1 MKRLTPLAL
10 LATSLFTTS
19 LALATPPLGSAVQ
32 QELKLLEQEAQSLR
46 AALTA
51 ATEDQKRD
59 EATLARRLDTL
70 TEALI
75 TLRHDNDQ
83 LSESGLQLN
92 RLQTSPSRDALLTRT
107 FKQLKEHLQNLSSP
121 MAGTVETHLEQLPA
135 AIMQITEHIANEG
148 RLRVETG
155 GSYFDSQGNLQR
167 SDILWISQVAAIALN
182 SEGGPLLPTSSTHLK
197 LDTHLTREQRQGTV
211 SSAHSLSQ
219 APHPTT
225 VGAVV
230 FDPDFPANNL
240 FQRDRTL
247 WETIQSG
254 GLVMWP
260 ILLLALCAILITL
273 ERLWNLNLVH
283 TNAENLMIEVDE
295 LIQQGDWEQADERC
309 EKNPGVVAR
318 VMEVILQHKDL
329 TREQMEDRANEVI
342 LSCRPSLERFLS
354 GLNIIAAVSPLLGLL
369 GTVTGM
375 IATFLVITQHGT
387 GDPKLM
393 AGGISEALLTTQL
406 GLMVAI
412 PALMAGA
419 LLNRWVEHILGDIET
434 NSLKLLNSIE
444 QLPLK
449 NKKRNQVDNILPIG
463 TWSQGTLDA

>member
-1 MKRLTPLAL
+1 MKRLTAL
-10 LATSLFTTS
+10 VLIAVGLFTCTA
-19 LALATPPLGSAVQ
+19 ALAAPPLESAIQ
-32 QELKLLEQEAQSLR
+32 QELKLLQQEAQSLR
-46 AALTA
+46 AAIT
-51 ATEDQKRD
+51 TTNETQKRD
-59 EATLARRLDTL
+59 AATQTRRLDTL
-70 TEALI
+70 TAALI

-83 LSESGLQLN
+83 LSESGLQLD
-92 RLQTSPSRDALLTRT
+92 RLQTTPSRDALLNRT
-107 FKQLKEHLQNLSSP
+107 MKQLKERLVALSSP
-121 MAGTVETHLEQLPA
+121 LAETVETHLEQLPA
-135 AIMQITEHIANEG
+135 AITQITEHIASQG
-148 RLRVETG
+148 RLRIEAG
-155 GSYFDSQGNLQR
+155 GSYFDSQGNQQQ
-167 SDILWISQVAAIALN
+167 SNILWVSQVAAIALN
-182 SEGGPLLPTSSTHLK
+182 SEGGPLLPTSSHHLK
-197 LDTHLTREQRQGTV
+197 LDTNLTREQRQSIA
-211 SSAHSLSQ
+211 SSAHALRQ
-219 APHPTT
+219 TTHPAT

-230 FDPDFPANNL
+230 FDPDFPSNNL

-283 TNAENLMIEVDE
+283 TNAEILMIEVDD
-295 LIQQGDWEQADERC
+295 LIQQGEWEKADERC

-449 NKKRNQVDNILPIG
+449 RQKRDQANNILPIG
-463 TWSQGTLDA
+463 SWSKGTIDA

>member
-148 RLRVETG
+148 RLRVEAG

-182 SEGGPLLPTSSTHLK
+182 SEGGPLLPTSSTHL
-197 LDTHLTREQRQGTV
+197 
-211 SSAHSLSQ
+211 
-219 APHPTT
+219 
-225 VGAVV
+225 
-230 FDPDFPANNL
+230 
-240 FQRDRTL
+240 
-247 WETIQSG
+247 
-254 GLVMWP
+254 
-260 ILLLALCAILITL
+260 
-273 ERLWNLNLVH
+273 
-283 TNAENLMIEVDE
+283 
-295 LIQQGDWEQADERC
+295 
-309 EKNPGVVAR
+309 
-318 VMEVILQHKDL
+318 
-329 TREQMEDRANEVI
+329 
-342 LSCRPSLERFLS
+342 
-354 GLNIIAAVSPLLGLL
+354 
-369 GTVTGM
+369 
-375 IATFLVITQHGT
+375 
-387 GDPKLM
+387 
-393 AGGISEALLTTQL
+393 
-406 GLMVAI
+406 
-412 PALMAGA
+412 
-419 LLNRWVEHILGDIET
+419 
-434 NSLKLLNSIE
+434 
-444 QLPLK
+444 
-449 NKKRNQVDNILPIG
+449 
-463 TWSQGTLDA
+463 